1 MFNWRY
7 SGAALLHAFENVIY
21 LTILLC
27 STLIL
32 LSKKAGAVAQQINPY
47 LRLFIFDS
55 LVPLQRPETFL
66 LKNNLP
72 DSAFLPEIM
81 NIPIKMIIFLKNARS
96 DRQKKTKN

>member
-1 MFNWRY
+1 MPRISSESEKN
-7 SGAALLHAFENVIY
+7 I
-21 LTILLC
+21 
-27 STLIL
+27 
-32 LSKKAGAVAQQINPY
+32 
-47 LRLFIFDS
+47 RLFIFDS